1 MVGQKKNGMNQKID
15 ANELVI
21 KNIHNYLKKKKIDY
35 KDFIAE
41 LYKLVPQEKVDYF
54 FSQKL
59 GIDAD
64 LVIGISKVLKENLDY
79 FCISHIED
87 ESLSIEQEKLV
98 ELMEVCKKHFDV
110 KSVDVNEKLLELT
123 KYALDNELTSFS
135 KAAYYLN
142 CSVSEIM
149 ELKGLHFL

>member
-1 MVGQKKNGMNQKID
+1 MN

-64 LVIGISKVLKENLDY
+64 LLIGISKVLKENLNY
-79 FCISHIED
+79 ICIPHIED
-87 ESLSIEQEKLV
+87 ESLSVEQEKLV
-98 ELMEVCKKHFDV
+98 ELAKVCNQNFDV
-110 KSVDVNEKLLELT
+110 KSVDANEKLLELT

-149 ELKGLHFL
+149 EL

>member
-1 MVGQKKNGMNQKID
+1 MNSKID
-15 ANELVI
+15 VNELVI
-21 KNIHNYLKKKKIDY
+21 KNILNYLKKKNIDY
-35 KDFIAE
+35 KDFLRE

-64 LVIGISKVLKENLDY
+64 LFIGISKVLKENHDY

-87 ESLSIEQEKLV
+87 KSLSIEQEKLV

-110 KSVDVNEKLLELT
+110 KSVEINEKLYELG
-123 KYALDNELTSFS
+123 KYAYDNELISFS
-135 KAAYYLN
+135 KLQYYLN
-142 CSVSEIM
+142 YAFDEYW
-149 ELKGLHFL
+149 

>member
-1 MVGQKKNGMNQKID
+1 MNQKID

-64 LVIGISKVLKENLDY
+64 LLIGISKVLKENLDY

-98 ELMEVCKKHFDV
+98 ELMEVCKQNFDV
-110 KSVDVNEKLLELT
+110 KSVDVNEKLYELG
-123 KYALDNELTSFS
+123 KYAYDNELISFS
-135 KAAYYLN
+135 KLLYYLTYAFD
-142 CSVSEIM
+142 EYW
-149 ELKGLHFL
+149 

>member
-54 FSQKL
+54 FAEKQ
-59 GIDAD
+59 GVDGD
-64 LVIGISKVLKENLDY
+64 LIIGISKVLKENLDY
-79 FCISHIED
+79 FCIPHIED

-98 ELMEVCKKHFDV
+98 ELAKLCNQNFDV
-110 KSVDVNEKLLELT
+110 KSVDVNEKLYELG
-123 KYALDNELTSFS
+123 KYAYDNELISFS
-135 KAAYYLN
+135 KLQYYLN
-142 CSVSEIM
+142 
-149 ELKGLHFL
+149 

>member
-1 MVGQKKNGMNQKID
+1 MNQKID

-54 FSQKL
+54 FAEKQ
-59 GIDAD
+59 GVNAD

-98 ELMEVCKKHFDV
+98 ELMEVCKQNFDV
-110 KSVDVNEKLLELT
+110 KSVDVNEKLYELG
-123 KYALDNELTSFS
+123 KYAYDNELISFS
-135 KAAYYLN
+135 KLQYYLN
-142 CSVSEIM
+142 YAIDEYW
-149 ELKGLHFL
+149 

>member
-1 MVGQKKNGMNQKID
+1 MVGQKKNGMNKKID

-64 LVIGISKVLKENLDY
+64 LLIGISKVLKENLDY

-98 ELMEVCKKHFDV
+98 ELMEVCKQNFDV
-110 KSVDVNEKLLELT
+110 KSVDVNEKLYELG
-123 KYALDNELTSFS
+123 KYAYDNELISFS
-135 KAAYYLN
+135 KLLYYLTYAFD
-142 CSVSEIM
+142 EYW
-149 ELKGLHFL
+149 

>member
-1 MVGQKKNGMNQKID
+1 MNQKID

-54 FSQKL
+54 FFNKQ
-59 GIDAD
+59 GVDAD
-64 LVIGISKVLKENLDY
+64 LLIGISKALKENLDY
-79 FCISHIED
+79 FCIPHIED

-98 ELMEVCKKHFDV
+98 ELMEVCKQNFDV
-110 KSVDVNEKLLELT
+110 KSVDVNEKLYELG
-123 KYALDNELTSFS
+123 KYAYDNELISFS
-135 KAAYYLN
+135 KLLYYLTYAFD
-142 CSVSEIM
+142 EYW
-149 ELKGLHFL
+149 

>member
-54 FSQKL
+54 FAEKQ
-59 GIDAD
+59 GVNAD

-110 KSVDVNEKLLELT
+110 KSVEVNEKLYELG
-123 KYALDNELTSFS
+123 KYAYDNELISFS
-135 KAAYYLN
+135 KLLYYLTYAFD
-142 CSVSEIM
+142 EYW
-149 ELKGLHFL
+149 

>member
-41 LYKLVPQEKVDYF
+41 LYKLVPKEKVDYF

-64 LVIGISKVLKENLDY
+64 LLIGISKVLKENLDY

-98 ELMEVCKKHFDV
+98 ELMEVCKQNFDV
-110 KSVDVNEKLLELT
+110 KSVDVNEKLYELG
-123 KYALDNELTSFS
+123 KYAYDNELISFS
-135 KAAYYLN
+135 KLLYYLTYAFD
-142 CSVSEIM
+142 EYW
-149 ELKGLHFL
+149 

>member
-64 LVIGISKVLKENLDY
+64 LLIGISKVLKENLDY

-98 ELMEVCKKHFDV
+98 ELMEVCKQNFDV
-110 KSVDVNEKLLELT
+110 KSVDVNEKLYELG
-123 KYALDNELTSFS
+123 KYAYDNELISFS
-135 KAAYYLN
+135 KLLYYLTYAFD
-142 CSVSEIM
+142 EYW
-149 ELKGLHFL
+149 

>member
-64 LVIGISKVLKENLDY
+64 LLIGISKVLKENLDY
-79 FCISHIED
+79 FCIPHIED
-87 ESLSIEQEKLV
+87 ASLSIEQEKLV

-110 KSVDVNEKLLELT
+110 KSVDVNEKLYELG
-123 KYALDNELTSFS
+123 KYAYDNELISFS
-135 KAAYYLN
+135 KLQYYL
-142 CSVSEIM
+142 SYAFDEYW
-149 ELKGLHFL
+149 

>member
-1 MVGQKKNGMNQKID
+1 MNQKID
-15 ANELVI
+15 VNELVI

-54 FSQKL
+54 FSNKQ
-59 GIDAD
+59 GVDAD
-64 LVIGISKVLKENLDY
+64 LLIGISKVLKENHDY

-110 KSVDVNEKLLELT
+110 KSVDVNEKLYELG
-123 KYALDNELTSFS
+123 KYAYDNELTSFS

-149 ELKGLHFL
+149 EL

>member
-1 MVGQKKNGMNQKID
+1 MNQKID

-35 KDFIAE
+35 KDFISE
-41 LYKLVPQEKVDYF
+41 LYKLVPQKKVDYF
-54 FSQKL
+54 FSNKQ
-59 GIDAD
+59 GVDAD
-64 LVIGISKVLKENLDY
+64 LLIGISKVLKENHDY

-110 KSVDVNEKLLELT
+110 KSVDVNEKLYELG
-123 KYALDNELTSFS
+123 KYAYDNELISFS
-135 KAAYYLN
+135 KLLYYLTYAFD
-142 CSVSEIM
+142 EYW
-149 ELKGLHFL
+149 

>member
-15 ANELVI
+15 LNELVI

-54 FSQKL
+54 FAEKQ
-59 GIDAD
+59 GVNAD
-64 LVIGISKVLKENLDY
+64 LVIGISKVLKEKLDY

-98 ELMEVCKKHFDV
+98 ELMEVCKQNFDV
-110 KSVDVNEKLLELT
+110 KSVDVNEKLYELGN
-123 KYALDNELTSFS
+123 YAYDNELISFS
-135 KAAYYLN
+135 KLQYYLN
-142 CSVSEIM
+142 YAIDEYW
-149 ELKGLHFL
+149 

>member
-1 MVGQKKNGMNQKID
+1 MNQKID
-15 ANELVI
+15 ANELII

-64 LVIGISKVLKENLDY
+64 LLIGISKVLNENLNY
-79 FCISHIED
+79 FLISHIED
-87 ESLSIEQEKLV
+87 ESLSIEQEKLL
-98 ELMEVCKKHFDV
+98 ELMEVCNQNFDL
-110 KSVDVNEKLLELT
+110 KSVDVNEKLYELG
-123 KYALDNELTSFS
+123 KYAYDNALISYS
-135 KAAYYLN
+135 MLLYYLN
-142 CSVSEIM
+142 Y
-149 ELKGLHFL
+149 GLVEYW

>member
-1 MVGQKKNGMNQKID
+1 MVGQKKNGMNLKTD
-15 ANELVI
+15 VNELVI

-54 FSQKL
+54 FSNKQ
-59 GIDAD
+59 GVDAD
-64 LVIGISKVLKENLDY
+64 LLIGISKVLKENHDY

-110 KSVDVNEKLLELT
+110 KSVDVNEKLYELG
-123 KYALDNELTSFS
+123 KYAYDNELISFS
-135 KAAYYLN
+135 KLLYYLTYAFD
-142 CSVSEIM
+142 EYW
-149 ELKGLHFL
+149 

>member
-54 FSQKL
+54 FAEKQ
-59 GIDAD
+59 GVNAD

-98 ELMEVCKKHFDV
+98 ELMEVCKQNFDV
-110 KSVDVNEKLLELT
+110 KSVDVNEKLYELG
-123 KYALDNELTSFS
+123 KYAYDNELISFS
-135 KAAYYLN
+135 KLQYYLN
-142 CSVSEIM
+142 YAFDEYW
-149 ELKGLHFL
+149 

>member
-1 MVGQKKNGMNQKID
+1 MVGQKKNGMNKKID

-35 KDFIAE
+35 KDFLKE

-59 GIDAD
+59 GVDAD
-64 LVIGISKVLKENLDY
+64 LLIGISKALKENLDY

-98 ELMEVCKKHFDV
+98 ELMEVCKQNFDV
-110 KSVDVNEKLLELT
+110 KSVDVNEKLYELG
-123 KYALDNELTSFS
+123 KYAYNNELISFS
-135 KAAYYLN
+135 KLLYYLTYAFD
-142 CSVSEIM
+142 EYW
-149 ELKGLHFL
+149 

>member
-1 MVGQKKNGMNQKID
+1 MVGLRKNGMNQKID

-54 FSQKL
+54 FAEKQ
-59 GIDAD
+59 GVNAD

-110 KSVDVNEKLLELT
+110 KSVEVNEKLYELGN
-123 KYALDNELTSFS
+123 YAYDNELISFS
-135 KAAYYLN
+135 KLQYYLN
-142 CSVSEIM
+142 
-149 ELKGLHFL
+149 

>member
-1 MVGQKKNGMNQKID
+1 MVGLKKNGMNQKID
-15 ANELVI
+15 ANELII

-54 FSQKL
+54 FSQKQ
-59 GIDAD
+59 GIDSD
-64 LVIGISKVLKENLDY
+64 LLIGISKVLKENHDY

-110 KSVDVNEKLLELT
+110 KSVDVNEKLYELGN
-123 KYALDNELTSFS
+123 YAYDNELISFS
-135 KAAYYLN
+135 KLLYYLTYAFD
-142 CSVSEIM
+142 EYW
-149 ELKGLHFL
+149 

>member
-64 LVIGISKVLKENLDY
+64 LLIGISKALKENLDY
-79 FCISHIED
+79 FCIPHIED
-87 ESLSIEQEKLV
+87 ASLSIEQEKLV

-110 KSVDVNEKLLELT
+110 KSVDVNEKLYELG
-123 KYALDNELTSFS
+123 KYAYDNELISFS
-135 KAAYYLN
+135 KLLYYLTYAFD
-142 CSVSEIM
+142 EYW
-149 ELKGLHFL
+149 

>member
-54 FSQKL
+54 FAEKQ
-59 GIDAD
+59 GVDGD
-64 LVIGISKVLKENLDY
+64 LIIGISKVLKENLDY
-79 FCISHIED
+79 FCIPHIED

-98 ELMEVCKKHFDV
+98 ELAKLCNQNFDV
-110 KSVDVNEKLLELT
+110 KSVDVNEKLYELGKYAYDNELISFSKLLYYLT
-123 KYALDNELTSFS
+123 YALDE
-135 KAAYYLN
+135 
-142 CSVSEIM
+142 
-149 ELKGLHFL
+149 HW

>member
-54 FSQKL
+54 FAEKQ
-59 GIDAD
+59 GVNAD

-110 KSVDVNEKLLELT
+110 KSVDVNEKLYELG
-123 KYALDNELTSFS
+123 KYAYDNELISFS
-135 KAAYYLN
+135 KLLYYLTYAFD
-142 CSVSEIM
+142 EYW
-149 ELKGLHFL
+149 

>member
-1 MVGQKKNGMNQKID
+1 MNQKID

-41 LYKLVPQEKVDYF
+41 LYKLVPKEKVDYF
-54 FSQKL
+54 FSNKQ
-59 GIDAD
+59 GVNAD
-64 LVIGISKVLKENLDY
+64 LLIGISKVLKENLDY
-79 FCISHIED
+79 FCIPHIED
-87 ESLSIEQEKLV
+87 ETLSIEQEKLV
-98 ELMEVCKKHFDV
+98 ELAKLCNQNFDV

-135 KAAYYLN
+135 KLQYYLN
-142 CSVSEIM
+142 YAFDEYW
-149 ELKGLHFL
+149 